1 MAVKRKNK
9 NTAARIG
16 LIAAAVLLLA
26 FIGWYDR
33 TYSPGE
39 AAATDIPA
47 VDDGLT
53 VVFIDVGQ
61 GDSILVGDGS
71 DWILVDAGPP
81 EAGDDV
87 VEELRLRGVASLR
100 MVVATHPH
108 SDHIGGLADVLTAF
122 AVEELY
128 MPRVVH
134 DTPTFEA
141 LMDVIDEQ
149 NRDILTPHPGE
160 SIAFPGMR
168 IMFLSPPE
176 DAGDN
181 LNDASVVLRVDSR
194 YGNLLLTG
202 DISADIEKNLLDSG
216 YDLTADILKVA
227 HHGSDSSS
235 SKAFLKAVNPR
246 LAVIMC
252 GINNS
257 YNHPSGKVLNQLQ
270 DLGIDI
276 YRTDRNGTVTVT
288 MTGDGVDIKTER

>member
-1 MAVKRKNK
+1 MTVKRKNG
-9 NTAARIG
+9 NPAARIG

-33 TYSPGE
+33 TYGPGE
-39 AAATDIPA
+39 TAATA
-47 VDDGLT
+47 VPVADDGLT

-61 GDSILVGDGS
+61 GDSVLVGDGS

-87 VEELRLRGVASLR
+87 VEALRLRGVASLR

-108 SDHIGGLADVLTAF
+108 SDHIGGLADVLAAF

-141 LMDVIDEQ
+141 LMEVVDEQ

-160 SIAFPGMR
+160 SVVFSGMR
-168 IMFLSPPE
+168 ILFLSPPE
-176 DAGDN
+176 DAGND
-181 LNDASVVLRVDSR
+181 LNDASAVLRVDSR
-194 YGNLLLTG
+194 YGSLLLTG
-202 DISADIEKNLLDSG
+202 DIGAGIEKDLLDSG
-216 YDLTADILKVA
+216 YDLSADVLKIA

-235 SKAFLKAVNPR
+235 SKAFLKAVDPR

-257 YNHPSGKVLNQLQ
+257 YNHPSGTVLNRLQ
-270 DLGIDI
+270 DLGIAI
-276 YRTDRNGTVTVT
+276 CRTDRNGTVTVT
-288 MTGDGVDIKTER
+288 MTGDGIRVTTER